1 MSQENEDV
9 VRGMETNLVRTGQG
23 EKARDVAG
31 TVRFIRWKPTELC
44 IGNREESVETLVKP
58 VVPVGGRK
66 KATDRPTDGRTDGQT
81 DGREEAVLPES
92 AIALLGRLQASA
104 TSLGCLSCCGAA
116 DPFLQ

>member
-1 MSQENEDV
+1 VSQENEDV

-31 TVRFIRWKPTELC
+31 TVRFTRWKLTQLC

-66 KATDRPTDGRTDGQT
+66 KASERTTDGRT

-104 TSLGCLSCCGAA
+104 RSLGCLSCCGVA

>member
-9 VRGMETNLVRTGQG
+9 VGGMETNLPRTGLG

-31 TVRFIRWKPTELC
+31 TVRFTRWKLTELC
-44 IGNREESVETLVKP
+44 IGNREESVETLGKP

-66 KATDRPTDGRTDGQT
+66 KGERASDGRTDGRT

-104 TSLGCLSCCGAA
+104 RSLGCLSCCGAA
-116 DPFLQ
+116 DLFLQ